1 METNKENEKRLFVRL
16 AEISNSQAGFIPN
29 EYLLPIVDK
38 YWEDI
43 KEDISETADP
53 DNWNSDDM
61 RIAFGR
67 FLCDKLG
74 VEI

>member
-1 METNKENEKRLFVRL
+1 MTENNEKMSFVRL

-29 EYLLPIVDK
+29 EYLLPIVEK
-38 YWEDI
+38 YWKEI
-43 KEDISETADP
+43 KEDITETADE
-53 DNWNSDDM
+53 NWNSDDM

-67 FLCDKLG
+67 FLCNKLG